1 MIVTS
6 FKFIWGLLS
15 MSYNEW
21 TVAVNNLRKDRR
33 RWARISRIFGW
44 EGTDDWTYVIFHKA
58 VVQDTLLFVL

>member
-1 MIVTS
+1 
-6 FKFIWGLLS
+6 

-33 RWARISRIFGW
+33 KWARISRIFGR
-44 EGTDDWTYVIFHKA
+44 EGTDAWTYVIFHKA